1 MNPRRV
7 SESRSI
13 FGIEVAQRIAL
24 HLGYRKYER

>member
-7 SESRSI
+7 SESRSL

-24 HLGYRKYER
+24 QLGYSRL